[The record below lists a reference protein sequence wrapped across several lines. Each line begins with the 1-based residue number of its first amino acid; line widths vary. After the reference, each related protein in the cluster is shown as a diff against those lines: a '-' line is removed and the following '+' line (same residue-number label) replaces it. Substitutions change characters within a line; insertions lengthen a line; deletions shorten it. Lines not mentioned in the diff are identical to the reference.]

1 MRVRIGFF
9 GGLGVDDGTVTG
21 GMQRALL
28 FRLAID
34 AGTVISTRTLV
45 EDLWPDAPPENA
57 RAALQ
62 SIVSRLRAQLPSGV
76 IESDSSGYRL
86 AATREDVDV
95 LAFQDLVAA
104 ASAAGDATLATR
116 ALAEWRG
123 EPWHPEGFEWFE
135 AELLADRARA
145 LELGGAVL
153 PPVHDLPAALTD
165 LVGREP
171 DLALVRSQLGAN
183 RLVTIIGPGG
193 AGKTSLALAVARE
206 REHALFVELAPVTHG
221 EVWPAVLGAS
231 GRDLRLGEAPT
242 AVGTAERVI
251 GALGGRDILL
261 VLDNCEHL
269 VEEAAHVVSELLR
282 ALPRLR
288 VLATSRE
295 PLGVVGEAF
304 VAIGAL
310 DRVDA
315 LELFERRTV
324 AARGRGLDD
333 DERRL
338 ASVVCDRLDRLALAI
353 ELAAA
358 RLRTMTLAELASGL
372 DDRFTLLASGPRSA
386 LPRHQTLWSLIDWSW
401 DLLDDD
407 ERRALCA
414 LSVFPAGVTTDAGL
428 APGLGLRA
436 DIFDLLVDRSLVQRS
451 QGRFRTLETIREY
464 GVERLAQDGELASA
478 RERQARFMA
487 AAAIKHDAMLRGA
500 GIHEAIAWFDTE
512 EDNMTAALRYAVDAP
527 LPVVAVQLAAASGWY
542 WTVRDRHL
550 DAIAWFDQ
558 VQPLIGDDT
567 SDEAQIVTLMGHLS
581 RAFTGDTAWNDPS
594 TQEQRARD
602 ALAISQIEPV
612 GAGGHELL
620 QVLSPLLMA
629 FGSTLGNDNWPYL
642 VEIPDS
648 DQLDLDEWPSAILH
662 VMRAALAENRGDI
675 EMEGAASAKAL
686 EMFERIGDQ
695 WGIALA
701 RQIRSEWLS
710 LSGRLEEALEM
721 TDLSSAGMRDITSAQ
736 DALQQ
741 QGLSLTLLLRL
752 GRAEE
757 AQARVQE
764 ILDAAF
770 ANGGSRLIM
779 QASTLAATVALTR
792 DDLTAARAHLDLV
805 DELTPDWPGVYP
817 QLLASIE
824 LTRGCILVRED
835 RLDEAL
841 VAMRASAEVALAS
854 GDHPIIAQ
862 VALGFGEL
870 AVAKGEL
877 DAAFRA
883 LALAAA
889 VRGVLESADPR
900 VAAILAAIGEDR
912 RRELARA
919 STSPDHR
926 GSSEVETSLRELLS

>member
-1 MRVRIGFF
+1 VRVRIGFF
-9 GGLGVDDGTVTG
+9 GGLGVDDGTVAGT
-21 GMQRALL
+21 MQRALL

-34 AGTVISTRTLV
+34 AGTVVSIRSLV
-45 EDLWPDAPPENA
+45 EDLWPDAPPENS

-76 IESDSSGYRL
+76 IASESGGYRL
-86 AATREDVDV
+86 AVARDDVDV

-104 ASAAGDATLATR
+104 ASAEGDPALATR
-116 ALAEWRG
+116 ALAEWSG

-153 PPVHDLPAALTD
+153 PPVHELPAALTD
-165 LVGREP
+165 LIGREA
-171 DLALVRSQLGAN
+171 DLALVRSQLAAN
-183 RLVTIIGPGG
+183 RVVTIIGPGG
-193 AGKTSLALAVARE
+193 AGKTSLALAVARQ
-206 REHALFVELAPVTHG
+206 REHALFVELAPVTDG

-242 AVGTAERVI
+242 AIGTEERVI
-251 GALGGRDILL
+251 GALGGRDLLL

-269 VEEAAHVVSELLR
+269 VAEAAHLVAELLR

-310 DRVDA
+310 DRADA

-324 AARGRGLDD
+324 AARGHGLDD

-358 RLRTMTLAELASGL
+358 RLRTMTLQELSSGL

-401 DLLDDD
+401 ELLDDD
-407 ERRALCA
+407 ERHALCA
-414 LSVFPAGVTTDAGL
+414 LSVFPAGVAVNAGL
-428 APGLGLRA
+428 AGQLEKRP
-436 DIFDLLVDRSLVQRS
+436 DIFDLLVDRSLVQRV
-451 QGRFRTLETIREY
+451 QGRFRTLETIREF
-464 GVERLAQDGELASA
+464 GIERLAQDGQLESA
-478 RERQARFMA
+478 REHQARFMA
-487 AAAIKHDAMLRGA
+487 EAAIAHDAMLRSA
-500 GIHEAIAWFDTE
+500 RIHEAIAWFDAE
-512 EDNMTAALRYAVDAP
+512 EDNMIAALRYAVDVP
-527 LPVVAVQLAAASGWY
+527 LPSIAVQLAAASGWY

-550 DAIAWFDQ
+550 DAISWFDQ
-558 VQPLIGDDT
+558 VLPLIGDDE
-567 SDEAQIVTLMGHLS
+567 SDAAKIVTLMGHLS

-594 TQEQRARD
+594 VQEQRSRD
-602 ALAISQIEPV
+602 ALAVSEIEPV

-620 QVLSPLLMA
+620 QVLAPLLLA
-629 FGSTLGNDNWPYL
+629 FGATLGNESWPYL
-642 VEIPDS
+642 VDIPNGDE
-648 DQLDLDEWPSAILH
+648 LGLDEWPTAILH

-675 EMEGAASAKAL
+675 EMEGEASARAL
-686 EMFERIGDQ
+686 EMFEKIGDQ
-695 WGIALA
+695 WGLALA

-710 LSGRLEEALEM
+710 LSGRLEEALAM
-721 TDLSSAGMRDITSAQ
+721 TDQSSAGMRDITSAQ

-752 GRAEE
+752 GREDE
-757 AQARVQE
+757 AQLRVQE
-764 ILDAAF
+764 MLDAAF
-770 ANGGSRLIM
+770 ADGGSRLIV
-779 QASTLAATVALTR
+779 QARTLAATVALAR
-792 DDLTAARAHLDLV
+792 DDLDTARSHLAHV
-805 DELTPDWPGVYP
+805 DELTPDWPAIYP

-824 LTRGCILVRED
+824 LTRGCILLREG
-835 RLDEAL
+835 RLEESLA
-841 VAMRASAEVALAS
+841 AMRASGEVALAS

-870 AVAKGEL
+870 AVARGEL
-877 DAAFRA
+877 DEAFRA
-883 LALAAA
+883 LELAAA
-889 VRGVLESADPR
+889 IRGVLESADPR
-900 VAAILAAIGEDR
+900 VAAILAAIGDDR
-912 RRELARA
+912 KRELAEA
-919 STSPDHR
+919 SPR
-926 GSSEVETSLRELLS
+926 PVAVEGLRELLS

>member
-1 MRVRIGFF
+1 VRVRIGFF
-9 GGLGVDDGTVTG
+9 GGLGVDDGTVAGT
-21 GMQRALL
+21 MQQALL

-34 AGTVISTRTLV
+34 AGTVVSTRSLV
-45 EDLWPDAPPENA
+45 EDLWPDAPPENS

-62 SIVSRLRAQLPSGV
+62 SIVSRLRAQLPPGAIASESG
-76 IESDSSGYRL
+76 GYRL
-86 AATREDVDV
+86 AVAREDVDV

-104 ASAAGDATLATR
+104 ASAEGDPALATR

-123 EPWHPEGFEWFE
+123 EPWHPEGFEWFG

-145 LELGGAVL
+145 LDLGGAVL
-153 PPVHDLPAALTD
+153 PPVHELPAALTD
-165 LVGREP
+165 LVGREA
-171 DLALVRSQLGAN
+171 DLALVRSQLAVN

-193 AGKTSLALAVARE
+193 AGKTSLALAVARQ
-206 REHALFVELAPVTHG
+206 REHALFVELAPVADG

-242 AVGTAERVI
+242 SVGTAERVI
-251 GALGGRDILL
+251 GALGGRDLLL

-269 VEEAAHVVSELLR
+269 VAEAAHLVSELLR

-315 LELFERRTV
+315 LELFERRTI
-324 AARGRGLDD
+324 AARGHGLDA
-333 DERRL
+333 DELRT

-401 DLLDDD
+401 ELLDDD
-407 ERRALCA
+407 ERHALCA
-414 LSVFPAGVTTDAGL
+414 LSVFPAGVAVDAGL
-428 APGLGLRA
+428 AGELELRP
-436 DIFDLLVDRSLVQRS
+436 DIFDLLVDRSLVQRL
-451 QGRFRTLETIREY
+451 QGRFRTLETIREF
-464 GVERLAQDGELASA
+464 GIERLAQDGELASA
-478 RERQARFMA
+478 REQQARFMA
-487 AAAIKHDAMLRGA
+487 EAAVVHDAMLRGA
-500 GIHEAIAWFDTE
+500 GIHEAIAWFDAE
-512 EDNMTAALRYAVDAP
+512 EDNMLAALRYAVDAP
-527 LPVVAVQLAAASGWY
+527 LPATAVRLAAASGWY

-550 DAIAWFDQ
+550 DAISWFDQ
-558 VQPLIGDDT
+558 VQPLIGDDE

-594 TQEQRARD
+594 VQEQRSRD
-602 ALAISQIEPV
+602 ALAVSAIEPV

-620 QVLSPLLMA
+620 QVLAPLLLA
-629 FGSTLGNDNWPYL
+629 FGASLGNETWPYL
-642 VEIPDS
+642 VDVPDG
-648 DQLDLDEWPSAILH
+648 DELGLDEWPTAILH
-662 VMRAALAENRGDI
+662 VMRAALAENRGDVAI
-675 EMEGAASAKAL
+675 EGEASAKAL
-686 EMFERIGDQ
+686 AMFERIGDQ
-695 WGIALA
+695 WGLALA

-710 LSGRLEEALEM
+710 LSGRLEEALAM

-757 AQARVQE
+757 AQVRVQQM
-764 ILDAAF
+764 LDAAH
-770 ANGGSRLIM
+770 ADGGSRLIV
-779 QASTLAATVALTR
+779 QATTLAATVALAR
-792 DDLTAARAHLDLV
+792 DDLGTARAHLARV
-805 DELTPDWPGVYP
+805 DELTPDWPAIYP

-824 LTRGCILVRED
+824 LTRGCILLREG
-835 RLDEAL
+835 RLDDSL
-841 VAMRASAEVALAS
+841 TAMRASAEIALAS

-870 AVAKGEL
+870 AVARGDL
-877 DAAFRA
+877 DEAFRA
-883 LALAAA
+883 LELAAA
-889 VRGVLESADPR
+889 IRGVLESADPR
-900 VAAILAAIGEDR
+900 VAGILAAIGDDR
-912 RRELARA
+912 KRELAEA
-919 STSPDHR
+919 SSRPVAIE
-926 GSSEVETSLRELLS
+926 GLRELLS